1 MSKLKIALVVESFP
15 TFSETFITNKVLY
28 LCNQGHQVT
37 VIRNSLGHND
47 SLVNLYQLHSISN
60 LRIIEPAIPKYKQ
73 DWFLLVLLKPM
84 VFIKTLLSLSNFKS
98 TLKEQLYLNQ
108 FQKNKFDIIH
118 FEFSG
123 IGIAYQS
130 ILKKINCV
138 KIVSCRGT
146 AEKVK
151 PLNNVERQNQLI
163 KLFSSVQAIHCV
175 SDDMEKTIRQYN
187 KTNTKTFINR
197 PSIDS
202 NVFKR
207 KHEYPNNNDK
217 IKLLSI
223 GRFTFQKG
231 YTVGLQVAHQL
242 KNSGVSFEWLIVGDG
257 PTREEII
264 FGIHALNLSNEI
276 KLLGKKNRD
285 EVIELYNDCDIF
297 FLPSVYEGIANVV
310 LEAMAMELPVV
321 STKSGGLEEVIEH
334 EFDGMLAD
342 IYDANNLLQCLI
354 SLSKNFELRKKLG
367 NNARV
372 KILNQFTLERQ
383 IIEFE
388 KQYSSLLNNGM

>member
-1 MSKLKIALVVESFP
+1 MSKLRIALVVESFP

-28 LCNQGHQVT
+28 LCKQGHHVT
-37 VIRNSLGHND
+37 VVRNSLGYDN
-47 SLVNLYQLHSISN
+47 SLADLYQINSISN
-60 LRIIEPAIPKYKQ
+60 LNIIQPAIPKSK
-73 DWFLLVLLKPM
+73 WRWLKLFFLNPIIILK
-84 VFIKTLLSLSNFKS
+84 SLFSFSHFKS

-108 FQKNKFDIIH
+108 FRRNKFDIIH

-130 ILKKINCV
+130 VLNKLNSIKV
-138 KIVSCRGT
+138 VSCRGT

-151 PLNNVERQNQLI
+151 PLNNVERQEQLI
-163 KLFSSVQAIHCV
+163 QLFNSVQAIHCV
-175 SDDMEKTIRQYN
+175 STNMENTIQQYN
-187 KTNTKTFINR
+187 KTNTKTFVNR
-197 PSIDS
+197 PSIDI
-202 NVFKR
+202 NLFKR
-207 KHEYPNNNDK
+207 KKEYRNNDGK

-231 YTVGLQVAHQL
+231 YTIGLQVAHQL
-242 KNSGVSFEWLIVGDG
+242 KISGVEFEWIIVGDG
-257 PTREEII
+257 PAKEEIV
-264 FGIHALNLSNEI
+264 FGIHTLNLHNEI

-285 EVIELYNDCDIF
+285 EVIELYNDSDIF

-334 EFDGMLAD
+334 EIDGMLANV
-342 IYDANNLLQCLI
+342 YDADALFQCIVSLI
-354 SLSKNFELRKKLG
+354 NDFEKRKMLG
-367 NNARV
+367 TKARL

-383 IIEFE
+383 TQEFE
-388 KQYSSLLNNGM
+388 KQYTSLLNNRM